1 MRGLRIIAV
10 MIILSAVVAFCG
22 CGSRHSDYGG
32 QSAGEIKIKGQV
44 DGGVESSRGLSGKN
58 D

>member
-10 MIILSAVVAFCG
+10 VIILSAAAAFCG
-22 CGSRHSDYGG
+22 CGSRHSNYGG
-32 QSAGEIKIKGQV
+32 QSAGEVKIKGQV
-44 DGGVESSRGLSGKN
+44 DGGVESSRGLGGKN